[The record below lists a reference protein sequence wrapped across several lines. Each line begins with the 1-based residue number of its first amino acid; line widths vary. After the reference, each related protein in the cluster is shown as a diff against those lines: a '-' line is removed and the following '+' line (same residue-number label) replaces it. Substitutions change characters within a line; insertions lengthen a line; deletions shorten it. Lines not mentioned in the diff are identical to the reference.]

1 MGWGSAVKE
10 RPKSKPV
17 IDQQFFLP
25 TFETEPID
33 WARLVSLDFETY
45 FDDEY
50 TLRKLNTSEY
60 IRDKRFKAQ
69 MVGIKIGLGKTK
81 WYPAH
86 KIKAAL
92 RAIPWTTHSLLAHH
106 AQFDGFI
113 LSHHYDI
120 QPKKIYCTLSMAR
133 GLHSQDIGA
142 GLDEVAKFYGGRGKV
157 EGVLEKTKG
166 VLNWSPA
173 LQKEAGLYCGQDV
186 DEMFRIFK
194 LMLPKMPRDEI
205 DLIDI
210 TCRMFTHP
218 VLLVDLPRV
227 QKELERELAA
237 KKELLL
243 SVIGNKEEQTRQLKA
258 IEGDAKLRLKK
269 AFAGWLPEEILL
281 EQARA
286 TIGSNDKFAALLL
299 AEGVEP
305 PTKISPAW
313 IKADATKRA
322 HMEVD
327 DKKVVYAFSQTDI
340 EFMELLEN
348 GTPRVRDLVEARL
361 AVKSTTNVTR
371 AQRFLTAGADG
382 AFLPV
387 YLKYAAAHTLRW
399 GGGNKMNMQ
408 NLTRKGELRKSIMAR
423 KGEVIVVADSGQIEA
438 RMNAWLW
445 GQNDL
450 LDSFR
455 AADAYEATQA
465 LLPKEQRVVATG
477 DNRDAYC
484 KFADNIYGREITKH
498 DSDERFVG
506 KVCVLG
512 LGYQM
517 GPLRLQKTLALGIMG
532 PPVFLSD
539 SLCHRAVNMY
549 RNVNYKIKGGWA
561 KCQQIIE
568 DMASGRKGA
577 WKCIS
582 WEKDVIHLPNGMDL
596 HYPGLHNKAISA
608 RVAQTLN
615 PDDNGGER
623 IFDEWV
629 YRRKGQ
635 EIKIYGGLLCENLV
649 QALARIVIGVQ
660 LLAIARKYRV
670 VMTTHDEVVTICK
683 AAQGQKCF
691 DFMHKCMSTTLPW
704 CPDLPLNAEGGFDVI
719 YSK

>member
-1 MGWGSAVKE
+1 MSWASAIKEKPKSAV
-10 RPKSKPV
+10 V
-17 IDQQFFLP
+17 LP
-25 TFETEPID
+25 AFETETVD
-33 WARLVSLDFETY
+33 WSRLVTLDFETY
-45 FDDEY
+45 YDTDY
-50 TLRKLNTSEY
+50 TLSKLSTSEY

-92 RAIPWTTHSLLAHH
+92 RAIPWTTHSLLCHH
-106 AQFDGFI
+106 TQFDAFI
-113 LSHHYDI
+113 LSHHYGI
-120 QPKKIYCTLSMAR
+120 QPKKLYCTLSMAR

-142 GLDEVAKFYGGRGKV
+142 GLDEVAKFYGGRGKI
-157 EGVLEKTKG
+157 EGALELTKG

-173 LQKEAGLYCGQDV
+173 LNQTTGEYCVQDV
-186 DEMFRIFK
+186 DEMFRIFQ

-205 DLIDI
+205 DLIDV
-210 TCRMFTHP
+210 TCRMFTDP
-218 VLLVDLPRV
+218 VLLVDIPRV

-243 SVIGNKEEQTRQLKA
+243 SVVGDKEEQTRQLA
-258 IEGDAKLRLKK
+258 CIALDAKLRMKK

-286 TIGSNDKFAALLL
+286 MIGSNDKFAALLR

-313 IKADATKRA
+313 VKADAAKRLA
-322 HMEVD
+322 MEVD
-327 DKKVVYAFSQTDI
+327 NKKTVYAFSQTDLK
-340 EFMELLEN
+340 FMELLET
-348 GTPRVRDLVEARL
+348 GTPRVRDLVETRL

-408 NLTRKGELRKSIMAR
+408 NLTRGGELRKSIKAR

-445 GQNDL
+445 GQEGL
-450 LDSFR
+450 LQSFR
-455 AADAYEATQA
+455 VADEYEAMQA
-465 LLPKEQRVVATG
+465 LLPKEQRKVATG

-484 KFADNIYGREITKH
+484 KFADKIYGREITKH
-498 DSDERFVG
+498 DKDERFVG

-517 GPLRLQKTLALGIMG
+517 GPPRLQKTLALGTMG
-532 PPVFLSD
+532 PPVFLD
-539 SLCHRAVNMY
+539 IGICHRAVNVY
-549 RNVNYKIKGGWA
+549 RSDNYKIKGGWA
-561 KCQQIIE
+561 KCQEIIE
-568 DMASGRKGA
+568 DMASGRRGA

-582 WEKDVIHLPNGMDL
+582 WEKGVIHLPNGMDL
-596 HYPGLHNKAISA
+596 HYPGLRNKSIAA
-608 RVAQTLN
+608 RVAQALD
-615 PDDNGGER
+615 PDADGER
-623 IFDEWV
+623 IYDEWV
-629 YRRKGQ
+629 YIRKGQ
-635 EIKIYGGLLCENLV
+635 EVKIYGGLLCENLV

-660 LLAIARKYRV
+660 LLAISRKYRV

-704 CPDLPLNAEGGFDVI
+704 CRDLPLNAEGGFDVI